1 MKKISLLLFSLFISL
16 ISYSQSA
23 EKKLDPKLF
32 GTWNGSEKDNQVKGM
47 SKSWIMHRF
56 ENGEFVLLFTA
67 VEDGE
72 VTNFAEKG
80 KWWINENGVFN
91 ELHYVSGK
99 IDTYTY
105 ILLDENNVKF
115 KSKFISISHENKDY
129 EFIDTKLDEG
139 L

>member
-1 MKKISLLLFSLFISL
+1 MKKIFLLLFSLFISL

-80 KWWINENGVFN
+80 KWWIDENGVFN

-99 IDTYTY
+99 TDTYTY
-105 ILLDENNVKF
+105 LLLDENNVKF
-115 KSKFISISHENKDY
+115 KSKFLSISHENKDY

>member
-1 MKKISLLLFSLFISL
+1 MKKIFLLLFSLFISL

-80 KWWINENGVFN
+80 KWWIDENGVFN

-99 IDTYTY
+99 TDTYTY
-105 ILLDENNVKF
+105 LLLDENNVKF
-115 KSKFISISHENKDY
+115 KSKFLSISHENKDY
-129 EFIDTKLDEG
+129 ELIDTKLDEG